1 MKMSAVSLGFEFLG
15 VGVGNIASLE
25 LTVEEKEIEKN
36 IELQT
41 RFGKINVQG
50 AELKSIQRQFSKM
63 SARLYGLQRKE
74 GTIRNDPLS
83 AVANNNTPR

>member
-36 IELQT
+36 IEL
-41 RFGKINVQG
+41 
-50 AELKSIQRQFSKM
+50 
-63 SARLYGLQRKE
+63 
-74 GTIRNDPLS
+74 
-83 AVANNNTPR
+83 